1 MACEADSCNLLGIVG
16 PDYSHQPIFFLQTFF
31 GACSKVSAIFRL
43 F

>member
-1 MACEADSCNLLGIVG
+1 MPSTVGLGQTD
-16 PDYSHQPIFFLQTFF
+16 PQPVFAVIFLQTFF